1 MTDINQR
8 EPIGNRGAFW
18 RIARVTEETGLSR
31 ATIYRLVGRDQF
43 PQRNQLSARAVGWW
57 SDEVERWKRDRSGA
71 ALAIAP
77 VGQRGA
83 SGGGS

>member
-1 MTDINQR
+1 MTDTNR
-8 EPIGNRGAFW
+8 GEPIGNRGAFW

-31 ATIYRLVGRDQF
+31 ATIYRLLGRGEF

-57 SDEVERWKRDRSGA
+57 SDEVERWKRDRGNA

-77 VGQRGA
+77 VGQRSA
-83 SGGGS
+83 PRGGN